1 MAACS
6 YLRRMTI
13 KHETPEF
20 SSDEPGK
27 DSFLYRRS
35 LELGEECVTLV
46 QRFPLEER
54 FNLVDQILRASVLV
68 SSNIAGANE
77 SDTRKRRLRHLDIA
91 RGKLKRLETLLV
103 LARRVGYV
111 EREALS
117 RTRLLSNELD
127 VLLKTLIKQ
136 LASQTWD

>member
-1 MAACS
+1 MVACN

-13 KHETPEF
+13 KHETPAF

-27 DSFLYRRS
+27 DSFLYSRS

-46 QRFPLEER
+46 QRFPVEER
-54 FNLVDQILRASVLV
+54 FNLVDQVLRATVLV

-91 RGKLKRLETLLV
+91 RGKLKRLEALL
-103 LARRVGYV
+103 AIAKRVGYID
-111 EREALS
+111 RDSMS
-117 RTRLLSNELD
+117 RARLLYNELD
-127 VLLKTLIKQ
+127 GILKTLIKQ